1 MSVETIESQVR
12 DNLMKFAGLGYRV
25 KFVFDDGPAFLLDG
39 TVTPPTLSAED
50 GEADCTLRLSAE
62 NMEKLMAGTLNPTLA
77 YSLGKLKV
85 DGSIG
90 VALKLASMMEE

>member
-1 MSVETIESQVR
+1 MSLETIEQEVR
-12 DNLMKFAGLGYRV
+12 DNLMKFAGLGYKV
-25 KFVFDDGPAFLLDG
+25 KFVFDDSAAYLLDG

-62 NMEKLMAGTLNPTLA
+62 NMEKLMAGTLNPALA

-85 DGSIG
+85 DGSVG

>member
-1 MSVETIESQVR
+1 MTLETIEQEVR
-12 DNLMKFAGLGYRV
+12 SNLMRFAGLGYKV
-25 KFVFDDGPAFLLDG
+25 KFVFDDGLTFLLDG
-39 TVTPPTLSAED
+39 TVTPPTLTTED
-50 GEADCTLRLSAE
+50 GEADCTLRLSVE

-85 DGSIG
+85 DGSVG

>member
-1 MSVETIESQVR
+1 MSLETIESQVR

-25 KFVFDDGPAFLLDG
+25 KFEFEDGPSFLLDG
-39 TVTPPTLSAED
+39 TVTPPTLSSED
-50 GEADCTLRLSAE
+50 GEADCTLRLSVE
-62 NMEKLMAGTLNPTLA
+62 NMAKLMAGTLNPTLA

-85 DGSIG
+85 DGSLG

>member
-1 MSVETIESQVR
+1 MSLETIEQEVR

-25 KFVFDDGPAFLLDG
+25 KFVFDEGAAYLLDG
-39 TVTPPTLSAED
+39 TVTPPTLTAED
-50 GEADCTLRLSAE
+50 GEADCTLRLSVA
-62 NMEKLMAGTLNPTLA
+62 NMEKLMAGSLNPTLA